1 MFKFFLQCRKR
12 IEMEKEMN
20 TRLALAQKRKE
31 TMEIERKYD
40 RMNGQID
47 YFLKHSLFRQK
58 MLEKNTKLYEM
69 FKQEKE
75 KNLEVLLTIWF

>member
-1 MFKFFLQCRKR
+1 
-12 IEMEKEMN
+12 MN